1 MDLAGGPGP
10 TLTARGTVT
19 RQRLIDAARE
29 ELIDTGGVLEV
40 AGVVRRA
47 EVSPGL
53 LYRYFGSKDGLVAAV
68 VNAFYDDYDAAVFA
82 VVLDPDAGWSAR
94 ERRRLEREIA
104 FLCDDPLARV
114 IVGRRLREGAAA
126 QVDAERLAGQ
136 IRLAARNVGHGQRAG
151 EIDPGVDANLVAAAF
166 LGAFRELMGEA
177 LRRDRVPSRRA
188 LLDILVRL
196 GDSIIPARVEL
207 AR

>member
-136 IRLAARNVGHGQRAG
+136 IRLAARNAAPGQRAG
-151 EIDPGVDANLVAAAF
+151 
-166 LGAFRELMGEA
+166 
-177 LRRDRVPSRRA
+177 
-188 LLDILVRL
+188 
-196 GDSIIPARVEL
+196 
-207 AR
+207 